1 MNKYPILKVRDDAD
15 NFHNKVKDLFDTP
28 FKLLLSSK
36 SQHGMGKTSI
46 IVNLLANPKFP
57 YSKMFKGENIYIIS
71 NNELDNKLNALS
83 KALDIPDENR
93 QEFDVNY
100 LDALYDDLEDQFK
113 EAQMEKAPI
122 PNFLI
127 IFDDVGFDGGLAN
140 RSVKENI
147 INKLVSNG
155 RHVNIS
161 TIFSVQKYSM
171 ANTTL
176 RSQLTGAILGKTSAK
191 EVELIA
197 DDLNYFK
204 KKSTFVSMYR
214 DATKGKRDFLVYNA
228 TSDQSP
234 YMNSNFQPIFIEE

>member
-1 MNKYPILKVRDDAD
+1 MSKYPILKVRDEAD
-15 NFHNKVKDLFDTP
+15 NFHRKVKDLFDTP

-71 NNELDNKLNALS
+71 NNELDNKLDALS
-83 KALDIPDENR
+83 KVLDIPDENR
-93 QEFDVNY
+93 EIFDVNH

-113 EAQMEKAPI
+113 EAQMEGNKI

-147 INKLVSNG
+147 INKLCCNG
-155 RHVNIS
+155 RHANIS
-161 TIFSVQKYSM
+161 TIFSVQKYSQ

-176 RSQLTGAILGKTSAK
+176 RSQLTGAILGKTSSK
-191 EVELIA
+191 EIDLIS
-197 DDLNYFK
+197 DDLNFFK
-204 KKSTFVSMYR
+204 KKSTFIDMYR
-214 DATKGKRDFLVYNA
+214 DNTKEKRQFLVVNF
-228 TSDQSP
+228 TNDESP
-234 YMNSNFQPIFIEE
+234 YMNSKFEPIFIEE

>member
-57 YSKMFKGENIYIIS
+57 YSKIFKGQNIYIIS
-71 NNELDNKLNALS
+71 NNKLDNKLDALS

-93 QEFDVNY
+93 QDFDVNY
-100 LDALYDDLEDQFK
+100 LDALYDDLEDQFQ
-113 EAQMEKAPI
+113 EAKMENEPI

-147 INKLVSNG
+147 INKLVCNG

-191 EVELIA
+191 EIELIA
-197 DDLNYFK
+197 EDLNFFK
-204 KKSTFVSMYR
+204 KKQTFVDMYR
-214 DATKGKRDFLVYNA
+214 NATKGKRDFLVINF
-228 TSDQSP
+228 TNDESP
-234 YMNSNFQPIFIEE
+234 YMNSKFEPIFIEE

>member
-1 MNKYPILKVRDDAD
+1 MSKYPKYSILKVRDKAD
-15 NFHNKVKDLFDTP
+15 NFHHKVSDLFDTP

-204 KKSTFVSMYR
+204 KK
-214 DATKGKRDFLVYNA
+214 AHL
-228 TSDQSP
+228 
-234 YMNSNFQPIFIEE
+234 

>member
-1 MNKYPILKVRDDAD
+1 MSKYSILKVRDDAD
-15 NFHNKVKDLFDTP
+15 NFHHKVKDLFDTP

-57 YSKMFKGENIYIIS
+57 YSKMFKGDNIYIIS
-71 NNELDNKLNALS
+71 NNELDNKLDSLS

-93 QEFDVNY
+93 EVFDVNH
-100 LDALYDDLEDQFK
+100 LEALYEDLEDQFK
-113 EAQMEKAPI
+113 EAQMEGNKI

-147 INKLVSNG
+147 INKLVCNG

-161 TIFSVQKYSM
+161 TIFSVQKYSQ

-191 EVELIA
+191 EIDLIA

-204 KKSTFVSMYR
+204 KKQTFINMFR
-214 DATKGKRDFLVYNA
+214 DATKGKRDFLVVNF
-228 TSDQSP
+228 TGDQSP
-234 YMNSNFQPIFIEE
+234 YMNSNFEPIFIEE